1 MAGKTLD
8 FNGKIKNF
16 KAQDGTVTI
25 TVTADAQDMS
35 LDQLSEIAQAG
46 GLSFQLEA
54 SQQEMIDDNGEV
66 PDGQGDLF
74 DEPDDDDYVSIDKNS
89 DDQDKTISFDEAKQG
104 VDKEDN

>member
-1 MAGKTLD
+1 MPGKTLD

-54 SQQEMIDDNGEV
+54 NQQEMVDENGEV

-74 DEPDDDDYVSIDKNS
+74 DESDDYVSIDENL
-89 DDQDKTISFDEAKQG
+89 DDTDKTISLDETKQDA
-104 VDKEDN
+104 DKEDE